1 LLEATKATFVF
12 ATFIV
17 INANE
22 ITTIDNV
29 QWLSIHLYVMEEA
42 SNFALCWSNWGFQNT
57 LQGICK

>member
-1 LLEATKATFVF
+1 MLSWAMVEVMHEFLLEATKATFVF

-29 QWLSIHLYVMEEA
+29 Q
-42 SNFALCWSNWGFQNT
+42 
-57 LQGICK
+57 